1 MSPNSNNMSDQE
13 ALETIAALSS
23 IFNASPGTEN
33 VRDTIDNNTISTKQ
47 MSSITSDD
55 ISDTFSS
62 DHFPLPNNNSNTDTA
77 ASPESPS
84 RERVLSS
91 GSNGGNGADYYNKGS
106 AEVATESALTL
117 AKIQHVS
124 YFSLYIWL
132 LLQIV

>member
-1 MSPNSNNMSDQE
+1 MAPNSNMSGGQE

-23 IFNASPGTEN
+23 IFNASPGTNDN
-33 VRDTIDNNTISTKQ
+33 VRDTIDNNTLSTKQ

-55 ISDTFSS
+55 ISESFSS

-77 ASPESPS
+77 ASPESPG

-91 GSNGGNGADYYNKGS
+91 GSNGGAGADYYNKGS

-124 YFSLYIWL
+124 
-132 LLQIV
+132 

>member
-1 MSPNSNNMSDQE
+1 MSDQE

-23 IFNASPGTEN
+23 IFNASPGTTEN
-33 VRDTIDNNTISTKQ
+33 VRDTIDNNTLSTKQ

-55 ISDTFSS
+55 ISESFSS
-62 DHFPLPNNNSNTDTA
+62 DHFPLPNNNSNGNDTA
-77 ASPESPS
+77 ASPESPG

-91 GSNGGNGADYYNKGS
+91 GSNGGNGDYYNKGS

-124 YFSLYIWL
+124 Y
-132 LLQIV
+132 

>member
-1 MSPNSNNMSDQE
+1 MAPNSNNMSDQE

-23 IFNASPGTEN
+23 IFNASPGTTENN
-33 VRDTIDNNTISTKQ
+33 VRDTIDNNTLSTKQ

-55 ISDTFSS
+55 ISESFSS
-62 DHFPLPNNNSNTDTA
+62 DHFPLPNNNSNGNDTA
-77 ASPESPS
+77 ASPESPG

-91 GSNGGNGADYYNKGS
+91 GSNGAGADYYNKGS

-124 YFSLYIWL
+124 Y
-132 LLQIV
+132 

>member
-1 MSPNSNNMSDQE
+1 MSGGQE

-23 IFNASPGTEN
+23 IFNASPGTTNEN
-33 VRDTIDNNTISTKQ
+33 NIRDTIDNNTLSTKQ

-55 ISDTFSS
+55 ISESFSS
-62 DHFPLPNNNSNTDTA
+62 DHFPLPNNNSIGNDTA
-77 ASPESPS
+77 ASPESPG

-91 GSNGGNGADYYNKGS
+91 GSNGGNGDYYNKGS

-124 YFSLYIWL
+124 Y
-132 LLQIV
+132 

>member
-1 MSPNSNNMSDQE
+1 MAPNSNMSGGQE

-23 IFNASPGTEN
+23 IFNASPGTNENN
-33 VRDTIDNNTISTKQ
+33 VRDTIDNNTLSTKQ

-55 ISDTFSS
+55 ISSTFSS
-62 DHFPLPNNNSNTDTA
+62 DHFPLPNNNSNTDGTA
-77 ASPESPS
+77 ASPESPG

-91 GSNGGNGADYYNKGS
+91 GSNGGNDYYNKGS

-124 YFSLYIWL
+124 
-132 LLQIV
+132 

>member
-1 MSPNSNNMSDQE
+1 MSGGQE

-23 IFNASPGTEN
+23 IFNASPGTTNENN
-33 VRDTIDNNTISTKQ
+33 VRDTIDNNTLSTKQ

-55 ISDTFSS
+55 ISESFSS
-62 DHFPLPNNNSNTDTA
+62 DHFPLPNNNSNGNDTA
-77 ASPESPS
+77 ASPESPG

-91 GSNGGNGADYYNKGS
+91 GSNVADYYNKGS

-124 YFSLYIWL
+124 FFK
-132 LLQIV
+132 

>member
-1 MSPNSNNMSDQE
+1 MAPNSNMSGGQE

-23 IFNASPGTEN
+23 IFNASPGTDD
-33 VRDTIDNNTISTKQ
+33 VRDTIDNNTLSTKQ

-55 ISDTFSS
+55 ISESFSS
-62 DHFPLPNNNSNTDTA
+62 DHFPLPNNTSNGNGTA
-77 ASPESPS
+77 ASPESPG

-91 GSNGGNGADYYNKGS
+91 GSAGQSDYYNKGS

-124 YFSLYIWL
+124 
-132 LLQIV
+132 

>member
-1 MSPNSNNMSDQE
+1 MSDQE

-23 IFNASPGTEN
+23 IFNASPGTTNENN
-33 VRDTIDNNTISTKQ
+33 VRDTIDNNTLSTKQ

-55 ISDTFSS
+55 ISESFSS
-62 DHFPLPNNNSNTDTA
+62 DHFPLPNNNSNTDTTA
-77 ASPESPS
+77 ASPESPG

-91 GSNGGNGADYYNKGS
+91 GSNGADYYNRGS

-124 YFSLYIWL
+124 
-132 LLQIV
+132 